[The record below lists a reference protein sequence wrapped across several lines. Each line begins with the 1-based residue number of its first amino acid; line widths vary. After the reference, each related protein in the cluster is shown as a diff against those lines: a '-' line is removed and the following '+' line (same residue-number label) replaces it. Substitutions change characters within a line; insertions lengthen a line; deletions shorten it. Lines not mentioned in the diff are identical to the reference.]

1 MNENVFKS
9 VIFYIIG
16 VTFLYVSVFLSHYF
30 SYNGNFVSALPL
42 ILPIVFVLVFFSIS
56 ILFILDRSYPWFF
69 RTGIM
74 SLVGGITLF
83 VFGII
88 MFQFRVSSVIWACS
102 PGIGVLFILAGI
114 IRLIIQGGLSAYKRT
129 KN

>member
-1 MNENVFKS
+1 MNGNVFKS

-30 SYNGNFVSALPL
+30 RYNGNFVSALPL
-42 ILPIVFVLVFFSIS
+42 ILPIVFALVFFSIS

-88 MFQFRVSSVIWACS
+88 MFQFRVSSVIWAGS
-102 PGIGVLFILAGI
+102 LGIGVLFILAGI
-114 IRLIIQGGLSAYKRT
+114 IRLIIQGGLSA
-129 KN
+129 